1 LKRYQETR
9 SERFILQSHHCCF
22 RYDGDESGKLAS
34 VIFHFTGKSF
44 RDSECLVA
52 VKRTVKKAVKTS
64 VSADAESINEN
75 LGRRV
80 KKLRGDRG
88 WSLEEL
94 ASASGVSR
102 SMLSE
107 IERERANPTLSV
119 TYRIA
124 RAFGLT
130 LQDLIESADSATT
143 IQLIRAG
150 DRAQVFRTDKQCQ
163 IRTLS
168 PLNLEKEVEFYELR
182 LPAGGGLLSQPHV
195 EGTREFLTVEE
206 GSVDLRSGDSTEALA
221 KGDSATY
228 RADVVHGIANSGKRE
243 AVLFLVVIYR

>member
-1 LKRYQETR
+1 MPAKRP
-9 SERFILQSHHCCF
+9 
-22 RYDGDESGKLAS
+22 A
-34 VIFHFTGKSF
+34 
-44 RDSECLVA
+44 
-52 VKRTVKKAVKTS
+52 KKASQAAAATT
-64 VSADAESINEN
+64 ADAINED

-107 IERERANPTLSV
+107 IERKRANPTLSV

-124 RAFGLT
+124 RAFGLS
-130 LQDLIESADSATT
+130 LQDLLESADSASS
-143 IQLIRAG
+143 IQTIRAT
-150 DRAQVFRTDKQCQ
+150 DRAQIFRKDKQCQ

-168 PLNLEKEVEFYELR
+168 PLNLEKDVEFYELR
-182 LPAGGGLLSQPHV
+182 LPPDGALRSQPHV
-195 EGTREFLTVEE
+195 DGTREFLTVEE
-206 GSVDLRSGDSTEALA
+206 GTVELQSGNSSETLG

-228 RADVVHGIANSGKRE
+228 RADVAHTIVNTGKHE

>member
-1 LKRYQETR
+1 MPAKRPAK
-9 SERFILQSHHCCF
+9 I
-22 RYDGDESGKLAS
+22 AS
-34 VIFHFTGKSF
+34 QTPT
-44 RDSECLVA
+44 A
-52 VKRTVKKAVKTS
+52 AT
-64 VSADAESINEN
+64 ADAINED

-107 IERERANPTLSV
+107 IERQRANPTLSV

-124 RAFGLT
+124 RAFGLS
-130 LQDLIESADSATT
+130 LQDLIESADSAST
-143 IQLIRAG
+143 IQTIRAT
-150 DRAQVFRTDKQCQ
+150 DRAQIFRKDKQCQ

-168 PLNLEKEVEFYELR
+168 PLNLEKDVEFYELR
-182 LPAGGGLLSQPHV
+182 LPLNGALRSQPHV
-195 EGTREFLTVEE
+195 DGTREFLTVEE
-206 GSVDLRSGDSTEALA
+206 GSVELQSGNSSETLG

-228 RADVVHGIANSGKRE
+228 RADVAHDIVNTGEHE

>member
-34 VIFHFTGKSF
+34 AIFHFTGKSF

-102 SMLSE
+102 
-107 IERERANPTLSV
+107 PTLSV

>member
-1 LKRYQETR
+1 MPAKRSAIKPSPTPAAT
-9 SERFILQSHHCCF
+9 I
-22 RYDGDESGKLAS
+22 
-34 VIFHFTGKSF
+34 
-44 RDSECLVA
+44 
-52 VKRTVKKAVKTS
+52 
-64 VSADAESINEN
+64 ADAINED

-80 KKLRGDRG
+80 KKLRSDRG

-107 IERERANPTLSV
+107 IERKRANPTLSV

-124 RAFGLT
+124 RAFGLS
-130 LQDLIESADSATT
+130 LQDLLESADSASA
-143 IQLIRAG
+143 IQTIRATE
-150 DRAQVFRTDKQCQ
+150 RAQVFRKDKQCQ

-168 PLNLEKEVEFYELR
+168 PLNLEKDVEFYELR
-182 LPAGGGLLSQPHV
+182 LAPNGALRSQPHV
-195 EGTREFLTVEE
+195 DGTREFLTVEK
-206 GSVDLRSGDSTEALA
+206 GSVELQSGNSSEILA

-228 RADVVHGIANSGKRE
+228 RADVAHAIANTGRHE

>member
-1 LKRYQETR
+1 MPAKRTP
-9 SERFILQSHHCCF
+9 
-22 RYDGDESGKLAS
+22 KKAAKAS
-34 VIFHFTGKSF
+34 VTT
-44 RDSECLVA
+44 D
-52 VKRTVKKAVKTS
+52 T
-64 VSADAESINEN
+64 DSINEE

-80 KKLRGDRG
+80 KKLRADRG

-107 IERERANPTLSV
+107 IEREQANPTLSV

-124 RAFGLT
+124 RAFGLS
-130 LQDLIESADSATT
+130 LQDLIESANSAST
-143 IQLIRAG
+143 IQTIRAD
-150 DRAQVFRTDKQCQ
+150 DRAQIFRSDKRCQ

-168 PLNLEKEVEFYELR
+168 PLNLEKDVEFYELR
-182 LPAGGGLLSQPHV
+182 LPAGEALRSQPHV
-195 EGTREFLTVEE
+195 DGTREFLTVEE
-206 GSVDLRSGDSTEALA
+206 GTVDLQSAASSETLA

-228 RADVVHGIANSGKRE
+228 RADVPHSITNSSKHE